1 MMSVYADK
9 INNLKTV
16 LENAKAEKIRAEQ
29 NLENLK
35 TRLDELKTELKGL
48 GITTTDPEE
57 IRAELTKLEQ
67 EIQVDI
73 AAIENLI
80 PEEYKQ
86 A

>member
-1 MMSVYADK
+1 MSVYADK